1 MRSKIQIKRLEGKK
15 LDICR
20 IFEGLF
26 IEWKSLLHLGPT
38 ISLLKGGYG
47 GAIFC
52 FKVILLDT
60 FLEPLTPLL
69 ARTRPMSRI
78 VCFTRSS
85 VPEENRGR
93 IRSFT
98 ITENSSFFLN
108 FNMESKFRK
117 AYESRPFS
125 KWILD
130 REINESDLSPYK

>member
-1 MRSKIQIKRLEGKK
+1 M
-15 LDICR
+15 
-20 IFEGLF
+20 
-26 IEWKSLLHLGPT
+26 LHLGPT

-60 FLEPLTPLL
+60 FLERLTPLL

-85 VPEENRGR
+85 VPEEIEGVLVVLQSP
-93 IRSFT
+93 I
-98 ITENSSFFLN
+98 ILHFFLN
-108 FNMESKFRK
+108 FSIESKFRK

-130 REINESDLSPYK
+130 REINEPDLSPYK